1 MGALEQSARREDA
14 SRKRKKKAPT
24 AAIID
29 SQSVKMA
36 YQRGERGFDAG
47 KKIGGR
53 KRHILVD
60 TMGMILGVVVHSANV
75 QDRDGAK
82 LLEPFFLLYGWLK
95 VIFADGGYAGA
106 LVSWME
112 QLARHRNLRLEIIKR
127 PIEAKGFHLLPKRWV
142 VERTFSWLG
151 NFRRLSKDYEVKTSH
166 SEAFIY
172 IASSHLIARRLA
184 KTTLQ

>member
-1 MGALEQSARREDA
+1 
-14 SRKRKKKAPT
+14 
-24 AAIID
+24 
-29 SQSVKMA
+29 MA
-36 YQRGERGFDAG
+36 YQRGLRGFDAG

-60 TMGMILGVVVHSANV
+60 TMGMILGAVVHSASV

-82 LLEPFFLLYGWLK
+82 LLEPYFLLYGWLK
-95 VIFADGGYAGA
+95 VVFADGGYAGA
-106 LVSWME
+106 LISWFQ
-112 QLARHRNLRLEIIKR
+112 QLARHRKLRLEIVKR
-127 PIEAKGFHLLPKRWV
+127 PVEAVGFYLLPKRWV

-172 IASSHLIARRLA
+172 IASVHIVLRRFA
-184 KTTLQ
+184 KTALA